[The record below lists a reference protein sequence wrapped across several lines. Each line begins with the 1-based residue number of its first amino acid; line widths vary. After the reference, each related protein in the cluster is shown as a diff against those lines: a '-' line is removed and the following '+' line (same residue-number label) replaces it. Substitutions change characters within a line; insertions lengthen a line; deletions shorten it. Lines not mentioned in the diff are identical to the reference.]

1 MKSNTIAIAI
11 SYIFNASFYSIYL
24 LPIFIDL
31 SDLFSIALSIIFL
44 GIMPIIFIVIQTIR
58 GKIDI
63 FVSRQRDRPKYFVPA
78 LIGYLIGYILFSL
91 LDKSMLAL
99 YHLSYFTVTFTIF
112 LISFKWKI
120 SVHMAG
126 ICGPNTFI
134 VLNFGE
140 KYMLLYLLSI
150 LVGWARYRLKAHTF
164 LQLFMGGI
172 IAIIVTSFTVI
183 YMR

>member
-1 MKSNTIAIAI
+1 LKSNTIAIAI

-24 LPIFIDL
+24 LPIFVDL
-31 SDLFSIALSIIFL
+31 KDIFTIALSIIFL
-44 GIMPIIFIVIQTIR
+44 GIMPIIFIVIQSIR
-58 GKIDI
+58 GRIDM
-63 FVSRQRDRPKYFVPA
+63 FVSQRKERPKYFIPA
-78 LIGYLIGYILFSL
+78 LIGYLTGYILFSL
-91 LDKSMLAL
+91 LNKSMLAL
-99 YHLSYFTVTFTIF
+99 YHLTYFTVTFTIF

-134 VLNFGE
+134 ILTLGE
-140 KYMLLYLLSI
+140 KYIPLYLLSI

-172 IAIIVTSFTVI
+172 IAIVVTFFTVI